1 MTTLWNEMSKH
12 YRGVVVAALFG
23 LLIVSQLPACH
34 AKAQRY
40 DTRVEILSART
51 MGGQHG
57 KAPPSLVEFEMRF
70 VDCPGDVK
78 RVVRGDKALAACAAG
93 IKVGEKLSAA
103 IDFKY
108 DRERENYRGD
118 LVKLGP
124 CDVKLDPKEDAN
136 YETVQVCR
144 DLKTSGVVVGVHCDK
159 KREGELVEKCPW
171 LRRL

>member
-1 MTTLWNEMSKH
+1 MTTRSSKASTH
-12 YRGVVVAALFG
+12 YTGSFAGVLFG
-23 LLIVSQLPACH
+23 LLVVPVLSACH

-57 KAPPSLVEFEMRF
+57 KAAPSLVEFEMRF
-70 VDCPGDVK
+70 VDCPGDVR
-78 RVVRGDKALAACAAG
+78 RVVRGDKVLAACAG
-93 IKVGEKLSAA
+93 GLKVGEKVAAA
-103 IDFKY
+103 IDFSY

-124 CDVKLDPKEDAN
+124 CDVKLDPKEEAN

-144 DLKTSGVVVGVHCDK
+144 DLKASGVVVGVHCDK